1 MALDSSTA
9 PFLPPELER
18 EIFEIAAVVHPA
30 TICHLILVSHRV
42 YDWVERIKFNTVIP
56 KQIDCAATCTIH
68 ELVKAIKSE
77 TKPIYFFRDRV
88 RHLFIQNLLDEAIET
103 ILSACGAV
111 ESLVLFQSFGT
122 IPSLQLTT
130 SLRRLS
136 IYLWDLLEHP
146 KQLVPHPLFTSVTH
160 LDLFD
165 QVHSHRDNIVEHL
178 ALMPMLTHLAL
189 WNESTPPDV
198 LAEVLERCIG
208 LETVIEMHGSMS
220 SRSTRDD
227 EMRIVSMTVEDT
239 QYLEDWIT
247 GTQGGS
253 DFWARADAF
262 IAKKRRGEIK
272 PSSRCWIEDTDGI

>member
-1 MALDSSTA
+1 MALDPSTL

-18 EIFEIAAVVHPA
+18 EIFEIAAVVHPD
-30 TICHLILVSHRV
+30 TICHLMLVSHRV

-56 KQIDCAATCTIH
+56 KQIDRAATCTIG
-68 ELVKAIKSE
+68 ELVKAIESE
-77 TKPIYFFRDRV
+77 TKPAFFFRDRV
-88 RHLFIQNLLDEAIET
+88 RYLFIQNLPDGEIET

-146 KQLVPHPLFTSVTH
+146 KQLVPHSLFTSVTH

-165 QVHSHRDNIVEHL
+165 QVHSRSNHIVEQL
-178 ALMPMLTHLAL
+178 AMMPMLTHLAL

-208 LETVIEMHGSMS
+208 LETVIDMHGSMS

-247 GTQGGS
+247 GTQGGP